1 MKRCIYWLICALS
14 SIITMN
20 AQPNYNYSK
29 LQKEKLGRGVVAI
42 RENPSTV
49 VVSWRYLSSD
59 PIEYISGWKETDLPT
74 DSDGYAIS

>member
-49 VVSWRYLSSD
+49 VVSWR
-59 PIEYISGWKETDLPT
+59 
-74 DSDGYAIS
+74 